1 MAETSPFTMMIGWNN
16 GKEGWEFPVLP
27 DEINIK
33 RDGSGKEYNIVGT
46 GPISTIE
53 KPGLAEISFKSFF
66 PGHNYP
72 FNQKISHWKK
82 YDPVLDRSESLN
94 TIFNVLR
101 GIDWKTKVPDPNAYV
116 NDINRWM
123 HSGYPVRFIYVGSN
137 SQDDSAKISLP
148 MSIESFERWEEAG
161 SPGDIFYSLKLKEYV
176 FHYPQKVKAVKT
188 ADGKT
193 KLLKGS
199 STRSDDRV
207 PPKTY
212 TLKRGDTLIKVAGM
226 QLGDSARWRDIQ
238 KLNEITDAELKRLP
252 IGKVLKLPER
262 R

>member
-1 MAETSPFTMMIGWNN
+1 MAETSPFTMKMGWNN

-33 RDGSGKEYNIVGT
+33 RDGSGKDYNIIGT

-53 KPGLAEISFKSFF
+53 KPKLAEISFKSFF

-72 FNQKISHWKK
+72 FNQSIYHW
-82 YDPVLDRSESLN
+82 N
-94 TIFNVLR
+94 TN
-101 GIDWKTKVPDPNAYV
+101 VPDPNAYV

-123 HSGYPVRFIYVGSN
+123 HSGYPVRFVYVGSN
-137 SQDDSAKISLP
+137 SEDDTAKISLP

-176 FHYPQKVKAVKT
+176 FHYPQKVKAVT
-188 ADGKT
+188 TTDGTT
-193 KLLKGS
+193 KLLKGPPK
-199 STRSDDRV
+199 RSDERV
-207 PPKTY
+207 PAKTY
-212 TLKRGDTLIKVAGM
+212 TLKPGDTLMKVARK
-226 QLGDSARWRDIQ
+226 LLDDDARWKEIQ
-238 KLNEITDAELKRLP
+238 KLNGITDADLKRLP
-252 IGKVLKLPER
+252 VGKLLQLPER